1 MRCEQVYIRRQVAQN
16 TLHFERKPINLY
28 QFRLCLEYVVK
39 DFKDKVAVVTG
50 SASGIGRG
58 IAEHCVQEGM
68 KVVLADIDQD
78 GLDTVVGE
86 LKAKD
91 ASVLAVQTD
100 VADASAMEA
109 LAQQTI
115 DEFGA
120 VHLLFNNAGVTGGNV
135 ATSTLAEWEWVF
147 GINVW
152 GVIHGVHFFIPIMT
166 AQNTE
171 AHIINTASLAG
182 LISFEGIYG
191 VSKHTVVALSE
202 ALHHDLTTANSKIKV
217 SVLCPSVVNTNIGT
231 NRHRPPELQ
240 NESNDTVISPEQEQ
254 MQQKIRDKF
263 AAGMSPKQVANHV
276 FKSIENEDF
285 YILTH
290 PEFNSLIQMR
300 TDDILQGN
308 HPKSTVLA
316 AFGLE

>member
-1 MRCEQVYIRRQVAQN
+1 M
-16 TLHFERKPINLY
+16 
-28 QFRLCLEYVVK
+28 K

-50 SASGIGRG
+50 AASGIGRG
-58 IAEHCVQEGM
+58 IAEHCTQEGM
-68 KVVLADIDQD
+68 KVVLADIDHD
-78 GLDTVVGE
+78 GLDSVADE
-86 LKAKD
+86 LKATG

-100 VADASAMEA
+100 VADASAVES

-135 ATSTLAEWEWVF
+135 ATSALAEWEWVL

-152 GVIHGVHFFIPIMT
+152 GVIHGIHFFIPIMM
-166 AQNTE
+166 AQDTE

-182 LISFEGIYG
+182 LISFEGIYS
-191 VSKHTVVALSE
+191 VSKHAVVALSE
-202 ALHHDLTTANSKIKV
+202 ALHHDLAKANSKINV

-231 NRHRPPELQ
+231 NRHRPPEFE
-240 NESNDTVISPEQEQ
+240 NESNDTAPSPEQQQ
-254 MQQKIRDKF
+254 MQQKIRDIF

-276 FKSIENEDF
+276 FNSIENKDF

-308 HPKSTVLA
+308 HPRSTVLA
-316 AFGLE
+316 AFGLD

>member
-1 MRCEQVYIRRQVAQN
+1 M
-16 TLHFERKPINLY
+16 
-28 QFRLCLEYVVK
+28 K

-50 SASGIGRG
+50 AASGIGRG
-58 IAEHCVQEGM
+58 IAEHCTQEGM

-78 GLDTVVGE
+78 GLDKVADE
-86 LKAKD
+86 LKAKG
-91 ASVLAVQTD
+91 ASVLTIQTD
-100 VADASAMEA
+100 VADASSMES

-115 DEFGA
+115 DEYGA

-135 ATSTLAEWEWVF
+135 ARSTLAEWEWVL

-152 GVIHGVHFFIPIMT
+152 GVIHGVHFFIPIMA
-166 AQNTE
+166 AQDTE
-171 AHIINTASLAG
+171 AHIVNTASLAG

-202 ALHHDLTTANSKIKV
+202 GLHHDLAQTNPKIKV

-240 NESNDTVISPEQEQ
+240 NETNDAVISPEEEQ
-254 MQQKIRDKF
+254 LRQTISDKF
-263 AAGMSPKQVANHV
+263 AAGMSPEQVANHV
-276 FKSIENEDF
+276 FKAIENEDF

-290 PEFNSLIQMR
+290 PELNSLIQMR
-300 TDDILQGN
+300 IDDILQGN

-316 AFGLE
+316 AFGLD